1 MSENNDFSVGYAM
14 GQDSGRNNGMFG
26 GGDGWWGIILLALL
40 FGWGGGGFG
49 GFGGGGGYQGTETR
63 AAIHEGFALNGLDNS
78 VRAVQNGLCDGF
90 YAMNTTML
98 QGFNGVQAQ
107 MATLAAQQAQ
117 CCCETQRLVER
128 GFCDTNYNLA
138 TQSCEIKNTIQ
149 HTTRDIIDNQNAN
162 TKSILDFLVQ
172 DKISTLQAENQTLR
186 FQASQA
192 AQNAYITANQ
202 DAQTAELIRRLGR
215 DVPVPAYVVPNP
227 NCCYSQQGYGYGYG
241 SSGCGC
247 AA

>member
-1 MSENNDFSVGYAM
+1 MSESNDFGMGYAM
-14 GQDSGRNNGMFG
+14 GQDSNRNSGGMFG

-40 FGWGGGGFG
+40 FGWGNG
-49 GFGGGGGYQGTETR
+49 GFGGGYGGGSFQGTETR
-63 AAIHEGFALNGLDNS
+63 AAISEGFQINGIDNGI
-78 VRAVQNGLCDGF
+78 RAVQNGLCDGF
-90 YAMNTTML
+90 YAVNTSLL

-138 TQSCEIKNTIQ
+138 TQMCDVKNTIQ

-162 TKSILDFLVQ
+162 TKSVLDFLVQ
-172 DKISTLQAENQTLR
+172 DKITTLQAENQALK
-186 FQASQA
+186 FQASQT
-192 AQNAYITANQ
+192 AQNSYIAATQ
-202 DAQTAELIRRLGR
+202 EAQTAELIRRLGR

-227 NCCYSQQGYGYGYG
+227 NCCYPQQSYGFGG
-241 SSGCGC
+241 CGCGC

>member
-1 MSENNDFSVGYAM
+1 MSESNDFGMGYAM
-14 GQDSGRNNGMFG
+14 GQDSNRTSGGMFG
-26 GGDGWWGIILLALL
+26 GGDGWWAIILFAMI
-40 FGWGGGGFG
+40 FGWGNGGFGGGFG
-49 GFGGGGGYQGTETR
+49 GGYGGSFQGTETR
-63 AAIHEGFALNGLDNS
+63 AAISEGFQINGIDNGI
-78 VRAVQNGLCDGF
+78 RAVQNGLCDGF
-90 YAMNTTML
+90 YAVNTSLL

-138 TQSCEIKNTIQ
+138 TQMCDVKNTIQ

-162 TKSILDFLVQ
+162 TKSVLDFLVQ
-172 DKISTLQAENQTLR
+172 DKITTLQAENQALK
-186 FQASQA
+186 FQASQT
-192 AQNAYITANQ
+192 AQNAYIAANQ
-202 DAQTAELIRRLGR
+202 EAQTAELIRRLGR

-227 NCCYSQQGYGYGYG
+227 NCCYPQQSYGC
-241 SSGCGC
+241 GCGC

>member
-1 MSENNDFSVGYAM
+1 MSESNDFSMGYAM
-14 GQDSGRNNGMFG
+14 GQDSNRNSGGMFG

-40 FGWGGGGFG
+40 FGWGGGGY
-49 GFGGGGGYQGTETR
+49 GGGSFQGTETR
-63 AAIHEGFALNGLDNS
+63 AAISEGFQINGIDNGI
-78 VRAVQNGLCDGF
+78 RAVQNGLCDGF
-90 YAMNTTML
+90 YAVNTSLL

-138 TQSCEIKNTIQ
+138 TQMCDVKNTIQ

-162 TKSILDFLVQ
+162 TKSVLDFLVQ
-172 DKISTLQAENQTLR
+172 DKLSTLQAENQALK
-186 FQASQA
+186 SQA
-192 AQNAYITANQ
+192 YFAANQ
-202 DAQTAELIRRLGR
+202 EAQTAELLRRLGR
-215 DVPVPAYVVPNP
+215 DPVAAYVVPNP
-227 NCCYSQQGYGYGYG
+227 NCCYPQQSYSFGGC
-241 SSGCGC
+241 GCGC

>member
-1 MSENNDFSVGYAM
+1 MSESNDFGMGYAM
-14 GQDSGRNNGMFG
+14 GQDSNRNSSGMFG
-26 GGDGWWGIILLALL
+26 GGDGWYGIILLALL

-49 GFGGGGGYQGTETR
+49 GGYGGGSFQGTETR
-63 AAIHEGFALNGLDNS
+63 AAISEGFQINGIDNGI
-78 VRAVQNGLCDGF
+78 RAVQNGLCDGF
-90 YAMNTTML
+90 YAVNTSLL

-138 TQSCEIKNTIQ
+138 TQMCDVKNTIQ

-162 TKSILDFLVQ
+162 TKSVLDFLVQ
-172 DKISTLQAENQTLR
+172 DKLSTLQAENQALK
-186 FQASQA
+186 SQA
-192 AQNAYITANQ
+192 YFAANQ
-202 DAQTAELIRRLGR
+202 DAQTAELLRRLGR
-215 DVPVPAYVVPNP
+215 DPVAAYVVPNP
-227 NCCYSQQGYGYGYG
+227 NCCYPQQSYGFG
-241 SSGCGC
+241 GCGC

>member
-1 MSENNDFSVGYAM
+1 MSESNDFGMGYAM
-14 GQDSGRNNGMFG
+14 GQDSNRNSGGMFG

-40 FGWGGGGFG
+40 FGWGGGGY
-49 GFGGGGGYQGTETR
+49 GGGSFQGTETR
-63 AAIHEGFALNGLDNS
+63 AAISEGFQINGIDNGI
-78 VRAVQNGLCDGF
+78 RAVQNGLCDGF
-90 YAMNTTML
+90 YAVNTSLL

-138 TQSCEIKNTIQ
+138 TQMCDVKNTIQ

-172 DKISTLQAENQTLR
+172 DKLSTLQAENQALK
-186 FQASQA
+186 SQA
-192 AQNAYITANQ
+192 YFAANQ
-202 DAQTAELIRRLGR
+202 DAQTAELLRRLGR
-215 DVPVPAYVVPNP
+215 DPVAAYVVPNP
-227 NCCYSQQGYGYGYG
+227 NCCYPQQSYSQFGC
-241 SSGCGC
+241 GCGC